1 VNAFSLK
8 TRQLRENEKARKAIR
23 DSLHCAAMSEAMHA
37 IHDSSQ
43 LICSGL
49 QLQDH
54 GSEQVMICVVIP
66 RHALTGSGHYDG
78 VKEDNIE

>member
-1 VNAFSLK
+1 
-8 TRQLRENEKARKAIR
+8 
-23 DSLHCAAMSEAMHA
+23 MHA

-43 LICSGL
+43 LVCSGL

-78 VKEDNIE
+78 VKKDNIE